1 MGKYG
6 ITGGLTLWRYVI
18 LLAVLS
24 PSGAWALGLGDI
36 TLKSYLNEP
45 LSAEV
50 TLLDVQDL
58 TADDIRVRLGTQ
70 SAFDRLGIDRA
81 YFLTNIKF
89 EVLVDDSA
97 ARIILTSTKP
107 LLEPYLDFLVETR
120 WPDGRLLREYTVLVD
135 LPIDSTSSAQSR
147 GFSATASTEEQDRA
161 ALDATI
167 SQLAASAPSEDMSD
181 REFARDTQA
190 GPSVGG
196 RYLVQHAD
204 TLWEIALE
212 AVPQG
217 ATVEQ
222 TMLATV
228 QMNSDAFL
236 GGNIN
241 GLKAGYVLEMP
252 SEGDILTSQNEAL
265 LAVDQANQDWR
276 DGIRRTPAL
285 RVVADVATE
294 DESIADDPF
303 EAAFAPSEEDRATSS
318 ELDESSNLAVG
329 SDSQPNPV
337 AEIPKA
343 VEASNAVGQSSV
355 GGSEAGPNASELLEI
370 QARLTALSEQ
380 MGNLRNLVVLKD
392 QQIAALEAQLAA
404 QRESTVADANADV
417 KDTASARTF
426 APINRGFPWWAFALG
441 GVALLGIGAVVYSR
455 RVQQPV
461 MILKRNLPTE
471 REPSVSRPKEL
482 DPRPAAAPAPAPAP
496 SQAAAPVQAQAGV
509 ENTATQ
515 PTSDGERGYGQRL
528 HNDYV
533 DESVVT
539 DAIAEADIYMA
550 YGRHQQALNLLESA
564 AQANP
569 EDSRALLKM
578 VEIYLK
584 NDRQEEAKS
593 TAQKLKGM
601 GNGHAF
607 GEASRM
613 LSEVIP
619 AASNLDLGELAE
631 PVSDAPLTLDL
642 EEEVLD
648 EIMPYADPVP
658 RDSDDSTD
666 LKSSDSATSGTTETG
681 AASDTLSYLS
691 DDPFAQ
697 QNAALPPELAEVL
710 GSDVPPP
717 LAEADK
723 EPEGLVYAAEVDPVD
738 TQLDLA
744 RAYIDMG
751 DEDGA
756 RPVLKEVIAAG
767 DLRQQAEARELLIN
781 ID

>member
-1 MGKYG
+1 MGKHG
-6 ITGGLTLWRYVI
+6 ITGALTLWRYVI
-18 LLAVLS
+18 VLAVLS
-24 PSGAWALGLGDI
+24 PAGVWALGLGDI

-50 TLLDVQDL
+50 VLLDVQDL

-135 LPIDSTSSAQSR
+135 LPIDATSSAQSA

-161 ALDATI
+161 ALDATV
-167 SQLAASAPSEDMSD
+167 SQLAASGASEDMTD
-181 REFARDTQA
+181 RNFAKDTQA

-212 AVPQG
+212 AVPPG

-228 QMNSDAFL
+228 QMNADAFL

-276 DGIRRTPAL
+276 AGIRRTPAL

-294 DESIADDPF
+294 DQSMADDPF
-303 EAAFAPSEEDRATSS
+303 EAAFSSNEEDRATPSDIEDS
-318 ELDESSNLAVG
+318 INPAAG
-329 SDSQPNPV
+329 SDSQPNAV
-337 AEIPKA
+337 AEVPEA
-343 VEASNAVGQSSV
+343 VEASNAADQSSV
-355 GGSEAGPNASELLEI
+355 GGSEASPNASELLEI

-404 QRESTVADANADV
+404 QRESTVAGVNADV
-417 KDTASARTF
+417 KDTESVRSF

-441 GVALLGIGAVVYSR
+441 GVALLGVGAVVYSR

-482 DPRPAAAPAPAPAP
+482 DPRPAAAPAP
-496 SQAAAPVQAQAGV
+496 SQSAAPGQVQSKV

-515 PTSDGERGYGQRL
+515 PASDGERGYGQRL

-564 AQANP
+564 AQTNP
-569 EDSRALLKM
+569 DDSRALLKM
-578 VEIYLK
+578 IEIYLK

-593 TAQKLKGM
+593 TAQKLEGM

-619 AASNLDLGELAE
+619 APSNLDLGELAE
-631 PVSDAPLTLDL
+631 PVSEAPLTLDL

-658 RDSDDSTD
+658 RDSADTAEV
-666 LKSSDSATSGTTETG
+666 KSSGSTGSAAQAGP
-681 AASDTLSYLS
+681 ASDTLSYLS

-697 QNAALPPELAEVL
+697 EDVALPPELAEVL

-717 LAEADK
+717 SAEADK

>member
-1 MGKYG
+1 MGKHG
-6 ITGGLTLWRYVI
+6 ITGALTLWRYVI
-18 LLAVLS
+18 VLAVFF
-24 PSGAWALGLGDI
+24 PAGVWALGLGDI

-50 TLLDVQDL
+50 VLLDVQDL

-135 LPIDSTSSAQSR
+135 LPIEATSSAQSR

-161 ALDATI
+161 ALDATV
-167 SQLAASAPSEDMSD
+167 SQLAASGASEDMAD
-181 REFARDTQA
+181 RNYAKDTQA

-228 QMNSDAFL
+228 QMNADAFL

-252 SEGDILTSQNEAL
+252 SEGDILTSQSEAL

-276 DGIRRTPAL
+276 AGIRRTPAL

-294 DESIADDPF
+294 EESVADEPF
-303 EAAFAPSEEDRATSS
+303 EAAFAPSEEDRATPS
-318 ELDESSNLAVG
+318 ELEDSTSPIAG
-329 SDSQPNPV
+329 SDLQPNTV
-337 AEIPKA
+337 AEMPKA
-343 VEASNAVGQSSV
+343 VEASNAAVQSSV

-404 QRESTVADANADV
+404 QRESTVADGSADE
-417 KDTASARTF
+417 KNPASPRSF

-441 GVALLGIGAVVYSR
+441 GVALLGVGAVVYSR

-482 DPRPAAAPAPAPAP
+482 DPRPSPAPAPAP
-496 SQAAAPVQAQAGV
+496 SQNTAPGQVQSKE
-509 ENTATQ
+509 ENKATQ
-515 PTSDGERGYGQRL
+515 PASDGERGYGQRL

-569 EDSRALLKM
+569 DDSRALLKM
-578 VEIYLK
+578 IEIYLK

-593 TAQKLKGM
+593 TAQKLEGM

-619 AASNLDLGELAE
+619 APSNLDLGELAE

-658 RDSDDSTD
+658 RDSADTTD
-666 LKSSDSATSGTTETG
+666 LKPSGSAGSAAQTG
-681 AASDTLSYLS
+681 PASDTLSYLS
-691 DDPFAQ
+691 DEPFAKQ
-697 QNAALPPELAEVL
+697 DEALPPELAEVL

-717 LAEADK
+717 TAEADK